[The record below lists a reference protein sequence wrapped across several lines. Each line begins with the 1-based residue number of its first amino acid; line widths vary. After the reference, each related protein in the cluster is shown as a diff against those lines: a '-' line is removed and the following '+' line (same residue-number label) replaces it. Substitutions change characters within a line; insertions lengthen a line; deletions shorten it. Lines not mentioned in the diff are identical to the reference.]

1 MTKYEHGRN
10 RKVRHAPL
18 VHEKNLAM
26 GREERPA
33 GSGEDIGRARGRRS
47 PVTDTTGMI
56 TSMRKSRSSSKGGTR
71 GDKEARQR
79 DPKTE
84 PW

>member
-33 GSGEDIGRARGRRS
+33 GSGEDIGRARAEES
-47 PVTDTTGMI
+47 
-56 TSMRKSRSSSKGGTR
+56 
-71 GDKEARQR
+71 GDRYNGHDHLNEEIAKLE
-79 DPKTE
+79 
-84 PW
+84 